1 MRPKIIFFDCDGVLI
16 TSSTWESL
24 LKLAKFPENEN
35 SRLWKQYYSGK
46 LSFKNWIEI
55 QSGYLR
61 KNLTKHKYQKEIV
74 EKVKINPEASKII
87 AYLKNKNIPIAIIS
101 SGEKDY
107 VEATA
112 NKLKIKLF
120 RVNTYFRFDKNGKF
134 TKMDFH
140 SNDPVSKVI
149 QVKEISKQFN
159 CSPDETFFIG
169 DSNNDLKA
177 FELTK
182 HGILYK
188 TKNPD
193 CVKLAWKMIENLN
206 EIKDL
211 LTV

>member
-1 MRPKIIFFDCDGVLI
+1 MKPKIVFFDCDGVLI

-24 LKLAKFPENEN
+24 LKLSKFPVNEN
-35 SRLWKQYYSGK
+35 NRLWKQYYSGK

-74 EKVKINPEASKII
+74 EKVEINPEASKIVT
-87 AYLKNKNIPIAIIS
+87 YLKNKNISIAIIS

-134 TKMDFH
+134 SKMDFLYD
-140 SNDPVSKVI
+140 DPISKVI
-149 QVKEISKQFN
+149 QVKEICKMFK
-159 CSPDETFFIG
+159 CSPEDTFFVG

-177 FELTK
+177 FQLTK

-188 TKNPD
+188 TKDPD
-193 CVKLAWKMIENLN
+193 CVKFAWKTIGNLN
-206 EIKDL
+206 ELKNFI
-211 LTV
+211 TV